1 MSAILISVEKFPL
14 RVLTD
19 VSDLLIICLANLTV
33 SKNIDT
39 EYFIYYIFTF
49 QRWEIALL
57 WTGTVLYYVLYYT
70 VLYYVL
76 YCTLYCIVLCTL
88 LHYVL
93 YCIMYCIV
101 LCTVLYFIYFTLLY
115 FTMYFTVPYCTI
127 YCTVLYYV
135 VSHFKAWPHLFW
147 V

>member
-57 WTGTVLYYVLYYT
+57 WTGTVLYYT
-70 VLYYVL
+70 M
-76 YCTLYCIVLCTL
+76 YCTMYCIVLCTV